1 MKTLSLTKAI
11 DFYLSTRRSL
21 GFALKSN
28 EKILRSLARYAKKVH
43 HRGTLTE
50 KLALDWV
57 RLPQCTNPCWWAR
70 RLGVVHRFARFWH
83 QFDNRVQ
90 VPPSGVFGPE
100 GRRGSVHLYTQTEIG
115 SLLKAASA
123 LPPKESLRPATFY
136 TLFGLLACT
145 GLRISEALHLQTGD
159 FDSAAGILTI
169 RRSKGGQSRYVPL
182 KPSAMAKLQDY
193 QRVCQKRHPVL
204 KTTAFFLTDTGHPL
218 SYMQATR
225 RFRALRK
232 QLGWIQSPRPRMHDL
247 RHTLYSH
254 IQLLSR
260 GFHDQKQ
267 TGDLISRL
275 TSDIE
280 ASCQSIQNMIPS
292 TPTTVSSELSSWPR
306 PCWSV
311 VPMLSM
317 SLVTRLRMS
326 PRSWWSK

>member
-225 RFRALRK
+225 GFRALRK

-247 RHTLYSH
+247 RHTFAVN
-254 IQLLSR
+254 R
-260 GFHDQKQ
+260 
-267 TGDLISRL
+267 LISWQRRGDAQVEQKIL
-275 TSDIE
+275 ALATYLGHRNICHTYWYLS
-280 ASCQSIQNMIPS
+280 AVP
-292 TPTTVSSELSSWPR
+292 EL
-306 PCWSV
+306 V
-311 VPMLSM
+311 VLATKHLGDS
-317 SLVTRLRMS
+317 RHR
-326 PRSWWSK
+326 RENHE